1 MSNYFIE
8 GIVLNREIEED
19 FSRIDEKQ
27 LNEIKKEYNRIDGNW
42 LTLHYRISVGLVFF
56 AFFIECVIS
65 MIVIR
70 SDLLK
75 ISVSL
80 YFIKYLFVPSLLNC
94 ICVIIGTILLKQN
107 RLEQKYKMITVSI
120 MFSFI
125 CFILVTAHSVFVIT
139 FFIFSV
145 AIMLTLVY
153 ANQFITLLTSLI
165 SIILLSVS
173 ELYIKWNLEKES
185 IFESTTRLSNF
196 LIAIFTLITVN
207 IVCMIIIQYE
217 QKKNLASIQ
226 IELERRILEKKIKI
240 DELTGIYNRKA
251 FYDMLKDIDDNKDG
265 TYILAIIDIDKFKE
279 INDTYGHHRGD
290 TCLVHFAKLLKEYG
304 IGAIPYRYGGDEFCF
319 LFFNKCIEEVKIIC
333 DQIRLKTKELIV
345 NEEVRFTA
353 SFGLAEYE
361 VESGAAQLF
370 VRADQALYKAKIVRD
385 SIEVHEG

>member
-1 MSNYFIE
+1 
-8 GIVLNREIEED
+8 
-19 FSRIDEKQ
+19 
-27 LNEIKKEYNRIDGNW
+27 
-42 LTLHYRISVGLVFF
+42 
-56 AFFIECVIS
+56 
-65 MIVIR
+65 
-70 SDLLK
+70 
-75 ISVSL
+75 
-80 YFIKYLFVPSLLNC
+80 
-94 ICVIIGTILLKQN
+94 
-107 RLEQKYKMITVSI
+107 
-120 MFSFI
+120 
-125 CFILVTAHSVFVIT
+125 
-139 FFIFSV
+139 
-145 AIMLTLVY
+145 
-153 ANQFITLLTSLI
+153 
-165 SIILLSVS
+165 
-173 ELYIKWNLEKES
+173 
-185 IFESTTRLSNF
+185 
-196 LIAIFTLITVN
+196 
-207 IVCMIIIQYE
+207 MIIIQYE